1 MLEGVGRVG
10 IPIRL
15 HDGVVFIDHHDRRH
29 VGDRVQLSQDMIDI
43 HQNRIGNAIH
53 ETSDGF
59 GVFIDRNRN
68 YLEVVIGQFVL
79 QYLPTWQVKDA
90 SSPA

>member
-1 MLEGVGRVG
+1 
-10 IPIRL
+10 
-15 HDGVVFIDHHDRRH
+15 
-29 VGDRVQLSQDMIDI
+29 MIDI

-53 ETSDGF
+53 ETADGF
-59 GVFIDRNRN
+59 DVFIDRNRN